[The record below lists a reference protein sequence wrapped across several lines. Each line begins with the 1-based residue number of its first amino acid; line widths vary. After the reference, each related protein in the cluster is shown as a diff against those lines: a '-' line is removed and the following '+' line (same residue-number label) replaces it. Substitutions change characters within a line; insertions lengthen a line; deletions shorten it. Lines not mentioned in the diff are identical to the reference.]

1 MKNRD
6 DKDQLASVEKNND
19 TKVSVQKNWQKREE
33 KEDNYT
39 SVTGRLNI
47 DVISKRNEEVAK

>member
-1 MKNRD
+1 
-6 DKDQLASVEKNND
+6 LASVEKNND